1 MTNGEKFKTTEERL
15 SRFEEFCSEN
25 NCENCVLSHCE
36 DWTICQFAW
45 LDFEYKEE
53 ILKCPFCG
61 SKADINT
68 VGNRYFVRC
77 HDCLIETPLYSSFE
91 EVIAAWNR
99 RVK

>member
-1 MTNGEKFKTTEERL
+1 MTNGEKFKTAEERL
-15 SRFEEFCSEN
+15 SGFEEFCSKN
-25 NCENCVLSHCE
+25 NCENCVLSHCK

-45 LDFEYKEE
+45 LELEDKEE

-68 VGNRYFVRC
+68 VGNKYFVRC
-77 HDCLIETPLYSSFE
+77 HDCLIETPLYSSSE

-99 RVK
+99 RAK